1 MGGHGFKNKKNGS
14 GHEKSQDG
22 LLGAVLGAIGS
33 RLGDKTSDGRR
44 GDAEK
49 WGSGERGSSSQAFG
63 RDGSAKVERRSRMP
77 KFGMAATLV
86 VLVLWTLFAWVGYSL
101 VDSILAWTSTNVGVI
116 VQTGKDAATATGIG
130 TDVVGAFDS
139 SQTTGF
145 LGGLVGLVGVVLRP
159 LIIVVWLGGAVL
171 IMAAPWLVSLLRRRT

>member
-1 MGGHGFKNKKNGS
+1 MGEHGFNNKRR
-14 GHEKSQDG
+14 GHDKSQAG

-33 RLGDKTSDGRR
+33 QLGDKTPDGRH
-44 GDAEK
+44 GDAK
-49 WGSGERGSSSQAFG
+49 NWSSSGASNSTLG

-77 KFGMAATLV
+77 KFGMAAALV
-86 VLVLWTLFAWVGYSL
+86 VLVLWSLFAWVGYSL
-101 VDSILAWTSTNVGVI
+101 VDSILAWTSSNVGAI

-145 LGGLVGLVGVVLRP
+145 LSGLVGLVGVILRP
-159 LIIVVWLGGAVL
+159 LIVVVWLGGAVL
-171 IMAAPWLVSLLRRRT
+171 ILGAPWLVSLLRRRT